1 MSCVRCGRLK
11 SYKLSTKARD
21 ILGYSSDI
29 ELCKDCIKNASNYIS
44 NKGKSLILKNNKVIL
59 HKKIKEDLYT

>member
-1 MSCVRCGRLK
+1 MSCVRCGTLT

-29 ELCKDCIKNASNYIS
+29 ELCKPCMYQASDYIS
-44 NKGKSLILKNNKVIL
+44 NKGKSLTIQKGKITLFR
-59 HKKIKEDLYT
+59 KIKNDL